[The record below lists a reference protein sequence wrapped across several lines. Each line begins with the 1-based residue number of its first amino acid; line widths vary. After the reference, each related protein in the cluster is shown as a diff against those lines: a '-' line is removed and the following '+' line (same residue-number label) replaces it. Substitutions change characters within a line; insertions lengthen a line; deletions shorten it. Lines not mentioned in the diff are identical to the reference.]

1 MKTIIETDIDFICD
15 VEAPCFQ
22 LLTEEEI
29 AMVRASKTQVFFR
42 KGENLT
48 KQGTFASYVLFVM
61 EGLVKQYVEDG
72 GNRNFNLQVI
82 RKGEFIGLSAVF
94 GESIYTY
101 SATAL
106 TDTRVFLIEKD
117 AIAKVIQ
124 QNGQFAYRIVK
135 RYCEQNTS
143 LFGTIKGMM
152 FKQMNGHLADALLYL
167 SSEHFGGEDVISLL
181 GRKEI
186 AEFAGISTES
196 TVKLLKTFEKDG
208 IIRLDEKKV
217 SILNRDLLVEISKRG

>member
-1 MKTIIETDIDFICD
+1 MKTIIETDQDFMCD
-15 VEAPCFQ
+15 IQAPCFQ
-22 LLTEEEI
+22 LLNEEEV
-29 AMVRASKTQVFFR
+29 ALVRASRTQVFFR

-61 EGLVKQYVEDG
+61 EGLVKQYVEDE

-82 RKGEFIGLSAVF
+82 RKGEFLGLSAVF
-94 GESIYTY
+94 GETTY
-101 SATAL
+101 SYSAAAL
-106 TDTRVFLIEKD
+106 TDTRVFLIEKE
-117 AIAKVIQ
+117 AIAKVIR
-124 QNGQFAYRIVK
+124 QNGDFAYRIIR

-167 SSEHFGGEDVISLL
+167 SSGHFENEDIISLL
-181 GRKEI
+181 SRKEI

-196 TVKLLKTFEKDG
+196 AVKLLKTFEKEG
-208 IIRLDEKKV
+208 IIRLEEKKV
-217 SILNRDLLVEISKRG
+217 SVLNRDLLSEISRRG